1 MLRDNLYLA
10 GVGVHLPDQVETA
23 QQAIAD
29 GRYTQE
35 KLALN
40 DYRAVRIAPAGQT
53 APMLAAVAARQAI
66 ARSAVSPDRFSL
78 VVHTSQNHQGLDFW
92 PPATFIQRETIGGCA
107 PAIEI
112 GQLCNGLLV
121 GVEVAGGYLSSLPGG
136 GAALLTGADVW
147 RMPYIDRWSTHP
159 QSVYGDGAAALVLST
174 DGGFARIR
182 ATYSFGDPSLEP
194 VARMGRPWTDA
205 PFPDGK
211 TLYFQE
217 ILEGADM
224 DETVEK
230 VSAGVRRSMDSVL
243 DEAGLQLSDIR
254 FVLHGQLPESIAEFG
269 IYQLLGV
276 DRKSTTFD
284 WGKDYGL
291 VSTAG
296 MILGL
301 NHLITERDPRP
312 GDLVLL
318 LGSAA
323 GYSWTSILLEF
334 LETPK
339 WTM

>member
-1 MLRDNLYLA
+1 MLWDNLYLA
-10 GVGVHLPDQVETA
+10 GVGVHLPERVETA
-23 QQAIAD
+23 QDAIAD

-35 KLALN
+35 RFVLN
-40 DYRAVRIAPAGQT
+40 DYRAVRIAPADQT
-53 APMLAAVAARQAI
+53 APMLATLAARQAI
-66 ARSAVSPDRFSL
+66 TRSGVSPDRFSL

-92 PPATFIQRETIGGCA
+92 PAATFIQRETIGGSA

-121 GVEVAGGYLSSLPGG
+121 SMEVAGGYLKSRPGG

-159 QSVYGDGAAALVLST
+159 QSVYGDGAAAVVLST
-174 DGGFARIR
+174 DSGFARIR

-217 ILEGADM
+217 ILEGVDM

-243 DEAGLQLSDIR
+243 QEAQLSLSDIR

-301 NHLITERDPRP
+301 DHLIADRHPKP
-312 GDLVLL
+312 GDLVLI

-323 GYSWTSILLEF
+323 GYSWTTVLLEF
-334 LETPK
+334 LDTPH
-339 WTM
+339 WTV